1 MKGLRWPRG
10 LKIRLSVRHPGTG
23 AVQKQKP
30 EMILMRSHRAS
41 LPCIFQLSTPG
52 DGDCNWAMRSVDI
65 RRFHALSR
73 VCGYIRSRK
82 FVPCR

>member
-1 MKGLRWPRG
+1 MIGLRWPRG

-30 EMILMRSHRAS
+30 EMILMRNHRAS
-41 LPCIFQLSTPG
+41 LSCILRLSTPG
-52 DGDCNWAMRSVDI
+52 YGDCSWEMTTVDV

-73 VCGYIRSRK
+73 VGEYI
-82 FVPCR
+82 